1 MDGAPLMKIFKAT
14 QLAQFPDD
22 EVAAMRL
29 RTVVDRSKNR
39 NSPDPHA
46 EAPGF
51 AEPTGAPEIPR

>member
-1 MDGAPLMKIFKAT
+1 MKIFKAT
-14 QLAQFPDD
+14 QLAQSPDD

-51 AEPTGAPEIPR
+51 AEPTGAPEISR